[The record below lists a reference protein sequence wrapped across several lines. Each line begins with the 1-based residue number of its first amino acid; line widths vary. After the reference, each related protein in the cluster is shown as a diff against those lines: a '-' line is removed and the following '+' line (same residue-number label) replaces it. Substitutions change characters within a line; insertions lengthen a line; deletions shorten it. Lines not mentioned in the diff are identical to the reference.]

1 MQSES
6 LIDAAAWVGRQ
17 QAFATIASHCSA
29 AQARCLR
36 EIRETRAYE
45 RMDLSWAEFCTQ
57 HAGISRVHADALIRR
72 LDEFGDSYFK
82 LAELARISPETYRQI
97 ADGVHDDVIDI
108 AGESYPITP
117 ENAPRIRTAI
127 RALHYRLRTLETKKH
142 RSVIELDMRQDAIF
156 REVSERA
163 ERLLPIED
171 LIALRGMATGAVR
184 KWRAI
189 SKTLEAAQ
197 PAI

>member
-36 EIRETRAYE
+36 EIRDTRAH
-45 RMDLSWAEFCTQ
+45 DQLGLSWEDFCPK
-57 HAGISRVHADALIRR
+57 HAGISRSYADNLIRR

-108 AGESYPITP
+108 AGESYLITP

-127 RALHYRLRTLETKKH
+127 RALHYRIRTLETKKH

-171 LIALRGMATGAVR
+171 LIALRGMAINAVR
-184 KWRAI
+184 KWRAV